1 MNEKDTWHSINLI
14 RYQIRSAARNTAA
27 ERGKT
32 KPNKNNLQIKSLP
45 TEKLCARIM
54 RAASVR
60 LGRPAGT
67 FRAFVF
73 QRDLKQIC
81 FKTKSAVSEITRKQ
95 RFQNIYFNKETENEQ
110 RVRLQRAR

>member
-1 MNEKDTWHSINLI
+1 LI
-14 RYQIRSAARNTAA
+14 RYQIRSAAQNPAA

-73 QRDLKQIC
+73 QRDLKTNLFQNKIGS
-81 FKTKSAVSEITRKQ
+81 FRNYEGTAVS
-95 RFQNIYFNKETENEQ
+95 NIYFNKETENEQ

>member
-1 MNEKDTWHSINLI
+1 LI

-73 QRDLKQIC
+73 RMESETNRLFAALFQTNRQFPKFGEHSAADAAPQFVSKQNRQIPE
-81 FKTKSAVSEITRKQ
+81 FGEH
-95 RFQNIYFNKETENEQ
+95 
-110 RVRLQRAR
+110 